1 MTTAV
6 LSLGSNLGNRLGFL
20 QLAVASLGDRVL
32 AASSVYETDPWGTAG
47 PNFFNAVLMASDP
60 ALDARGWLDEAF
72 RAEALAGRT
81 RETVW
86 GPRTLDVDVIACYDE
101 DGAPVVVDEPTLSVP
116 HPRAHQRAFVLVP
129 WLQVQ
134 PQARLAVGGEDISV
148 RELIAQLAQAERAS
162 VRHTPLTLSAFTA
175 HVS

>member
-20 QLAVASLGDRVL
+20 QLAVTAFGERAL
-32 AASSVYETDPWGTAG
+32 AVSSVYETDPWGTVG
-47 PNFFNAVLMASDP
+47 PNFFNAVLVVSDP
-60 ALDARGWLDEAF
+60 GLDSRGWLGEAF
-72 RAEALAGRT
+72 RVEALAGRT

-86 GPRTLDVDVIACYDE
+86 GPRTLDVDVIACYEE

-116 HPRAHQRAFVLVP
+116 HPRACQRAFVLIP

-134 PQARLAVGGEDISV
+134 PQAHLAFGDRDVPV
-148 RELIAQLAQAERAS
+148 RELIARLAEAERAS
-162 VRHTPLTLSAFTA
+162 VRHTPLTLSACAA